1 MPAMTIRYTIT
12 DIDHETLAQQSA
24 NVERSA
30 KVVGELLTEP
40 ALAPGGS
47 SLHYQG
53 TVRMGVADDGESVCD
68 PHARVWGVD
77 HLYVGGNGL
86 IPTATAANPTL
97 TNVALALRAG
107 TQLASEL

>member
-1 MPAMTIRYTIT
+1 MRCSPNRTT
-12 DIDHETLAQQSA
+12 
-24 NVERSA
+24 
-30 KVVGELLTEP
+30 P
-40 ALAPGGS
+40 PGGS

-53 TVRMGVADDGESVCD
+53 TVRMGLADDGESVCD
-68 PHARVWGVD
+68 PYARVWGVE

-86 IPTATAANPTL
+86 IPTSTAANPTL